1 MNNYILDLL
10 QKALAKFEL
19 EQVPTIQLESPKVAE
34 HGDWSTN
41 LAMLLAKPLRQN
53 PRAIAQ
59 QLIDAMDV
67 DESILEAVE
76 IAGPGFINFRFSKE
90 HVIQELLSI
99 IEQGNQYGKTEDRKG
114 QKLQI
119 EFVSA
124 NPTGPLTVG
133 HGRNAVL
140 GDTIARLL
148 EWTGAE
154 VHREYYFNDAGR
166 QMRVLGQSVQARY
179 MEALDLPHEFPEG
192 GYEGEYIKE
201 IASGIIKEHADSWS
215 KESWE
220 PFKRV
225 AQEAIFEDISG
236 TLERMNIH
244 MDSYFNEFDLYE
256 NGDIEKVLEA
266 LKAKDLVYESEG
278 AIWFRTTTFGKEK
291 DTVLVKSSGEPTY
304 RLPDIAYH
312 ANKLERGYDECV
324 DIFGADHIATDLEIS
339 IIQHVQADVE
349 EAGSV
354 AIPARR
360 LLETLRQ
367 LPNITVFFEVDE
379 RNNVLFKTDK
389 GTYKLV
395 GDDSDD
401 FPEVPDLFDGVTIE
415 SDTDVIQQAI
425 NKTLF
430 AVSNDDLRP
439 AMMGVYFQL
448 GPNASQFVSTD
459 GHRLV
464 KYSTQDITTSEEH
477 SFIVPDKALALIQKS
492 ISDDQ
497 TVIRVN
503 QDHVSFKS
511 GDTQL
516 ITRLINEQYPNY
528 ESVIPRDNDKFL
540 TISKDQMLST
550 VKRVSIFS
558 SSTTRQIR
566 LQLDPDKLTIRAE
579 DLDMSSE
586 AKETIECDYNNESME
601 IGFNAKYLS
610 DVLQNIDGDEV
621 SFEFSSPN
629 RAGIVKPTHSG
640 ENEEMLML
648 VMPVMLNTYN

>member
-1 MNNYILDLL
+1 MKFSVSSSELNKGLSTVIGAVPN
-10 QKALAKFEL
+10 KATL
-19 EQVPTIQLESPKVAE
+19 P
-34 HGDWSTN
+34 
-41 LAMLLAKPLRQN
+41 
-53 PRAIAQ
+53 
-59 QLIDAMDV
+59 
-67 DESILEAVE
+67 ILETILFQSE
-76 IAGPGFINFRFSKE
+76 ENSIK
-90 HVIQELLSI
+90 LS
-99 IEQGNQYGKTEDRKG
+99 
-114 QKLQI
+114 
-119 EFVSA
+119 
-124 NPTGPLTVG
+124 
-133 HGRNAVL
+133 
-140 GDTIARLL
+140 
-148 EWTGAE
+148 
-154 VHREYYFNDAGR
+154 
-166 QMRVLGQSVQARY
+166 
-179 MEALDLPHEFPEG
+179 
-192 GYEGEYIKE
+192 
-201 IASGIIKEHADSWS
+201 
-215 KESWE
+215 
-220 PFKRV
+220 
-225 AQEAIFEDISG
+225 
-236 TLERMNIH
+236 
-244 MDSYFNEFDLYE
+244 
-256 NGDIEKVLEA
+256 
-266 LKAKDLVYESEG
+266 
-278 AIWFRTTTFGKEK
+278 
-291 DTVLVKSSGEPTY
+291 
-304 RLPDIAYH
+304 
-312 ANKLERGYDECV
+312 
-324 DIFGADHIATDLEIS
+324 ATDLEIS

-415 SDTDVIQQAI
+415 SDTDVVQQAI

-464 KYSTQDITTSEEH
+464 KYSTQDITTSEDH

-492 ISDDQ
+492 ISDEQ
-497 TVIRVN
+497 TTLQVTR
-503 QDHVSFKS
+503 DHVSFKS

-540 TISKDQMLST
+540 TIGKDQMLST

-566 LQLDPDKLTIRAE
+566 LQLESDKLTIRAE

-648 VMPVMLNTYN
+648 VMPVMLNTYS